1 MITKAIIEE
10 VNTKVISNENLY
22 VYTVR
27 LPIFHGYGS
36 TGVPTTQLPQ
46 AVYCVPPH
54 MEQTQLSKDD
64 VVYVAIED
72 FDLSSIVILGVI
84 PVTSTRGLSGS
95 AQTRSQVVLN
105 DVQTFGVTRE
115 GSVEL
120 PFDIKIYTSTDDMT
134 IEGINRNYV
143 NGTELSYLK
152 FLEAPIQYQI
162 NNARYLAAVIADKF
176 NLVPICSAEN
186 VTITEFNKSR
196 WIQRSGHL
204 EDGFNYEFKHIGN
217 NRWKLEDELGNSII
231 YTEAQLNYIG
241 ISYSGLLADAKI
253 SVKSNVSPLRVE
265 YGGTGSNNAVGARTN
280 LEVFKDVAI
289 SSAEFN
295 VLESSGNLTT
305 NTVYYIYD

>member
-10 VNTKVISNENLY
+10 VNTKVISNETLY

-36 TGVPTTQLPQ
+36 TGVPVSQLPQ

-54 MEQTQLSKDD
+54 MEKTQLSKDD

-72 FDLSSIVILGVI
+72 FDLSSIVILGII
-84 PVTSTRGLSGS
+84 PVTSTKGLSGS
-95 AQTRSQVVLN
+95 AQTRSQVSID
-105 DVQTFGVTRE
+105 DVQVFQMARE

-120 PFDIKIYTSTDDMT
+120 PYDIKIYTSTDDTT

-152 FLEAPIQYQI
+152 FVEAPIQYQI
-162 NNARYLAAVIADKF
+162 NNARYLASVIADKF
-176 NLVPICSAEN
+176 NLVPICDFEN
-186 VTITEFNKSR
+186 VTVTDFNKNS

-204 EDGFNYEFKHIGN
+204 QEEFIYEFTYIGN
-217 NRWKLEDELGNSII
+217 NRWRLKDELGSVIT
-231 YTEAQLNYIG
+231 YTAAQMNYIG
-241 ISYSGLLADAKI
+241 ISYSAPLSGAKI
-253 SVKSNVSPLRVE
+253 FVKSTISPLKIE
-265 YGGTGSNNAVGARTN
+265 YGGTGSSNVIGARTN

-295 VLESSGNLTT
+295 VLESAGNLTT
-305 NTVYYIYD
+305 NTIYYIYD